1 MTLIFSLPDIDALIT
16 EAIISGNIEA
26 AIEIC
31 MQEKRF
37 PEALIIASTGGID
50 LLTKTQSRYL
60 EGQNNELSNIISALV
75 SQDWL
80 DLTSVCTIDSWK
92 QALVAAL
99 THGDG
104 QYYELC
110 AKLGERLENVDNIQL
125 ARNSVLCYICAGN
138 LEKLVDCWLNLKKIE
153 TGNPNLKLTTKD
165 LQELVEVVMLLK
177 KSLEMRGNTVSPS
190 GKLAEFLSE
199 YAGLLAAQG
208 ALDTALEYIGPTE
221 DTQLE
226 DLRERLYYALG
237 HKTQQQRAPVYQQST
252 SAYNKPRYNQPRG
265 SFSNPQMPQS
275 QLNTQWNNQAPAPMF
290 NTQQTMPPQAVKPP
304 SVSDSLSHPPRPGST
319 GLPKSKYVL
328 DPSVAS
334 NNPYGQS
341 VAPAPMPSP
350 YSQNVPSYGQPIAQ
364 QPGLMPFNPTSFNT
378 NPLNVPS
385 PAPYQSQ
392 PPQPF
397 VPTVP
402 INSFMPGI
410 PPIETSPLAP
420 PPPQQFNR
428 NPTPPPGWNDP
439 PALMSTRAQVGFIFV
454 VYFSFIRMNG
464 KGVGGILGNFL
475 SPLYFGAKL

>member
-1 MTLIFSLPDIDALIT
+1 MTSYIFSPDIDALIT
-16 EAIISGNIEA
+16 EAVISGNIEA

-31 MQEKRF
+31 IQERKF

-60 EGQNNELSNIISALV
+60 DSQNTELSNIISALV
-75 SQDWL
+75 NQDWL
-80 DLTSVCTIDSWK
+80 DLTSICTIDSWK
-92 QALVAAL
+92 EALVAAL

-138 LEKLVDCWLNLKKIE
+138 LEKLVDCWLHLKQLE

-177 KSLEMRGNTVSPS
+177 KSLELRGNTVSPS
-190 GKLAEFLSE
+190 GRLAEFLSE

-208 ALDTALEYIGPTE
+208 ALDTALEYIGPT
-221 DTQLE
+221 DDSQLE

-237 HKTQQQRAPVYQQST
+237 HKTQQSAPAYQQQQQQSN
-252 SAYNKPRYNQPRG
+252 SFYNKPRYNQPRG
-265 SFSNPQMPQS
+265 SFSNPQMTQP
-275 QLNTQWNNQAPAPMF
+275 QLNQQWNNQAPAPMF
-290 NTQQTMPPQAVKPP
+290 NPAQQQQQSMPPQTVKPP
-304 SVSDSLSHPPRPGST
+304 SVSDNLTHPPRPGST

-328 DPSVAS
+328 DPSVTS
-334 NNPYGQS
+334 NHPYGQN
-341 VAPAPMPSP
+341 VAPAPMSSP
-350 YSQNVPSYGQPIAQ
+350 YGQNMPSYGQS
-364 QPGLMPFNPTSFNT
+364 QPAPMQFNPTNFNT
-378 NPLNVPS
+378 NPLNAQTS
-385 PAPYQSQ
+385 APYQAPMMGQ
-392 PPQPF
+392 PQATQPF

-402 INSFMPGI
+402 MNNFMPGI
-410 PPIETSPLAP
+410 PPIETAPLA

-439 PALMSTRAQVGFIFV
+439 PALMSTRAQVSLICINLII
-454 VYFSFIRMNG
+454 Y
-464 KGVGGILGNFL
+464 L
-475 SPLYFGAKL
+475 